1 MAVTPARATRSSP
14 RKLSATSPT
23 SPAAD
28 DSPLSSADEQY
39 SAPSPTRKAKVKAK
53 KEESPAAASPTKS
66 TGITPLS
73 ASALKKQSL
82 YTAAREAGT
91 PFPQWVRPTPVEA
104 QEVCD
109 LLGSVHGVPERPKVL
124 VDREDAP
131 AGCGQVPSVLD
142 ALVRTILSQNTSSR
156 NSTAAKQSMDQAYGR
171 AGYRAVLDGGEAK
184 LEEAIRCGGLA
195 KNKSKA
201 IMGVLK
207 RAEERNV
214 HDQGLKPGEGELSL
228 DWLHELDDDAAMR
241 ELVSFDLVGPKTASC
256 VLLFCL
262 GRDSFAVDTHVHR
275 ITQSLGWL
283 PPNGSVYKLEKGD
296 DKPTRVTTT
305 KQPPTRDQTFY
316 HLDHRLPNHLK
327 YALHCLIVSHGRGC
341 DRCAAGSTS
350 QDFVDTCPIDHLVRR
365 TKGRATGRSSLPS
378 SPVKG
383 AGKEPLED
391 AAEKELKPAVSSDEE
406 DDDDDGES
414 DDDFKPSTST
424 PRKTPAKRG
433 RAKAA
438 APAADAVKEEDV
450 DDEPKVTPSKR
461 VKRSASAGSD
471 DDQKLSTRTPSSRK
485 KHAPASASSATKKSK
500 RAQAAEESVAR
511 DAAEMGGRKYTM
523 HGLEL

>member
-1 MAVTPARATRSSP
+1 MVATPARATRSSL
-14 RKLSATSPT
+14 RKLATSPT
-23 SPAAD
+23 SAAD

-39 SAPSPTRKAKVKAK
+39 SAPSPTRKAKVK
-53 KEESPAAASPTKS
+53 KEESPVAAASPSKS
-66 TGITPLS
+66 TGVTPLS

-82 YTAAREAGT
+82 YTAARAAGT
-91 PFPQWVRPTPVEA
+91 PFPQWARPTPDEA

-228 DWLHELDDDAAMR
+228 DWLHELDDDDAMR

-262 GRDSFAVDTHVHR
+262 GRDSFAVDTCVPL
-275 ITQSLGWL
+275 SLL
-283 PPNGSVYKLEKGD
+283 L
-296 DKPTRVTTT
+296 
-305 KQPPTRDQTFY
+305 
-316 HLDHRLPNHLK
+316 
-327 YALHCLIVSHGRGC
+327 
-341 DRCAAGSTS
+341 
-350 QDFVDTCPIDHLVRR
+350 
-365 TKGRATGRSSLPS
+365 AT
-378 SPVKG
+378 
-383 AGKEPLED
+383 
-391 AAEKELKPAVSSDEE
+391 
-406 DDDDDGES
+406 
-414 DDDFKPSTST
+414 STST
-424 PRKTPAKRG
+424 
-433 RAKAA
+433 
-438 APAADAVKEEDV
+438 
-450 DDEPKVTPSKR
+450 
-461 VKRSASAGSD
+461 
-471 DDQKLSTRTPSSRK
+471 ST
-485 KHAPASASSATKKSK
+485 
-500 RAQAAEESVAR
+500 
-511 DAAEMGGRKYTM
+511 
-523 HGLEL
+523 

>member
-14 RKLSATSPT
+14 RKRAPT
-23 SPAAD
+23 SPAAAAADD

-39 SAPSPTRKAKVKAK
+39 SAPSPTRKTKVK
-53 KEESPAAASPTKS
+53 KEQSPAAASPQKT
-66 TGITPLS
+66 TGLTPLS

-91 PFPQWVRPTPVEA
+91 PFPHWVRPTPAEA

-156 NSTAAKQSMDQAYGR
+156 NSTAAKQSMDAAYGR

-214 HDQGLKPGEGELSL
+214 YDQGLKPGEGELSL
-228 DWLHELDDDAAMR
+228 DWLHELDDDDAMR

-283 PPNGSVYKLEKGD
+283 PPNGS
-296 DKPTRVTTT
+296 
-305 KQPPTRDQTFY
+305 PPTRDQTFY
-316 HLDHRLPNHLK
+316 HLDHRLPNDLK

-365 TKGRATGRSSLPS
+365 TKGKATGRSSAGS
-378 SPVKG
+378 SPAKG
-383 AGKEPLED
+383 AGAGAGAAEPLED
-391 AAEKELKPAVSSDEE
+391 AAEKELKPAVSTDEDEGEGGSDE
-406 DDDDDGES
+406 
-414 DDDFKPSTST
+414 DFKPSTTT
-424 PRKTPAKRG
+424 PRKTPVKRG
-433 RAKAA
+433 RGRAGGAGG
-438 APAADAVKEEDV
+438 ADAVKEEDV
-450 DDEPKVTPSKR
+450 DDEAKVTPSKR
-461 VKRSASAGSD
+461 IKRSASQD
-471 DDQKLSTRTPSSRK
+471 DDDAEKPPTRSPSSRK
-485 KHAPASASSATKKSK
+485 KAAAAPASATKSK

-511 DAAEMGGRKYTM
+511 DAAEMGGRKYNM
-523 HGLEL
+523 HGLDL